1 VATFCP
7 KFFFLKCGK
16 NAGKGLLFS
25 FVCRRSTAFLWAGD
39 QFLLFKKFLFGCGWK
54 TLVEKSKKVEK
65 NENLALFSTP
75 AAFCLSTRIKH
86 PVGGINGT
94 KFGKSVQI
102 PTLTNKFS
110 TTVENYVENSL

>member
-1 VATFCP
+1 MREKFRFFYFLPPLPTFLVRWQP
-7 KFFFLKCGK
+7 IF
-16 NAGKGLLFS
+16 
-25 FVCRRSTAFLWAGD
+25 AFL
-39 QFLLFKKFLFGCGWK
+39 KFLFGCGWK

-75 AAFCLSTRIKH
+75 AVFCLSTRIKH

-94 KFGKSVQI
+94 KLGKAVQN